1 MTHKPR
7 HIGGTPGASGPP
19 GRNYPVSKPSPAP
32 PGERGGGGYVEPKQ
46 EKEVKIKPETGKS
59 GPPGRDYP
67 VIPPKD
73 TDKIAGPI
81 QGLVS
86 PPIIPPKKDED
97 KIAGPIQGL
106 VSPHITPD
114 KIIIPPKK
122 DEDKIAGPIRGLVSP
137 LIIPPKKDEKDDS
150 IEVFKNQSDYNLWNR
165 NEFGRHVTYNK
176 EMSRT
181 IRNYAQSKGLPR
193 YGNDFVE
200 KLYNFTGAAQAAA
213 QYPTVKGYSAAGLT
227 VLAAGYQLA
236 SAGLNVYKQKENLT
250 EAVANA
256 TSDFFQ
262 NVKGIYSAELYK
274 DDEQFENYEIQ
285 LIYDAFNKIDK
296 YVASQ

>member
-19 GRNYPVSKPSPAP
+19 GRNNPVSKPSPAP

-46 EKEVKIKPETGKS
+46 EKEVKIKPGTGKS

-137 LIIPPKKDEKDDS
+137 PIT
-150 IEVFKNQSDYNLWNR
+150 NQSDYNLWNR

-181 IRNYAQSKGLPR
+181 IRDYAQSKGLPR

-213 QYPTVKGYSAAGLT
+213 QYPTVKGYSAAGLA

-236 SAGLNVYKQKENLT
+236 NAGINVYEKKRIVVVILNIIISKRT
-250 EAVANA
+250 
-256 TSDFFQ
+256 
-262 NVKGIYSAELYK
+262 YY
-274 DDEQFENYEIQ
+274 NY
-285 LIYDAFNKIDK
+285 
-296 YVASQ
+296 

>member
-1 MTHKPR
+1 MTHRPR
-7 HIGGTPGASGPP
+7 HSGGTPGASGPP
-19 GRNYPVSKPSPAP
+19 GRNYSVSKPSPAP

-46 EKEVKIKPETGKS
+46 EKEVKIKPGTGES
-59 GPPGRDYP
+59 GPPGRNYP
-67 VIPPKD
+67 VIPP
-73 TDKIAGPI
+73 
-81 QGLVS
+81 
-86 PPIIPPKKDED
+86 
-97 KIAGPIQGL
+97 
-106 VSPHITPD
+106 
-114 KIIIPPKK
+114 K

-137 LIIPPKKDEKDDS
+137 PIIPPKKDKKEDYIKL
-150 IEVFKNQSDYNLWNR
+150 FKNTADYNLSNR
-165 NEFGRHVTYNK
+165 NEFERHVTYNK
-176 EMSRT
+176 EMSLI
-181 IRNYAQSKGLPR
+181 IRDYAQSKGLPR

>member
-1 MTHKPR
+1 MTHRPR
-7 HIGGTPGASGPP
+7 HSGGTPGASGPP
-19 GRNYPVSKPSPAP
+19 GRNYSVSKPSPAP

-46 EKEVKIKPETGKS
+46 EKEVKIKPGTGES
-59 GPPGRDYP
+59 GPPGRNYP
-67 VIPPKD
+67 VIPP
-73 TDKIAGPI
+73 
-81 QGLVS
+81 
-86 PPIIPPKKDED
+86 KDED

-106 VSPHITPD
+106 VSPPIV
-114 KIIIPPKK
+114 PPKK

-137 LIIPPKKDEKDDS
+137 PIIPPKKDKKEDYIKL
-150 IEVFKNQSDYNLWNR
+150 FKNTADYNLSNR
-165 NEFGRHVTYNK
+165 NEFERHVTYNK
-176 EMSRT
+176 EMSLI
-181 IRNYAQSKGLPR
+181 IRDYAQSKGLPR